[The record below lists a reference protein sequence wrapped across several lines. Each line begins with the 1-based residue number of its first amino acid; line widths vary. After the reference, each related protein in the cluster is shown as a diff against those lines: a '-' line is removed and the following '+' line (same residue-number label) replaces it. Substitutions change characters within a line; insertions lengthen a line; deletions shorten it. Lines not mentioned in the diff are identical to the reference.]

1 MKLKSLSLAV
11 VAALSLGVATS
22 AMAADAPATT
32 TNNTALGQSAATGNW
47 YAGQGHGF
55 WVGGALGMG
64 YVSNADISKFPGS
77 ANGQAPSVKLDG
89 GYDFNQYVGVY
100 ASYDY
105 MHDLGNS
112 DLNLATVGVKGNLP
126 LTQKLSAF
134 AKLGA
139 TYIYA
144 DDKNFAD
151 NSLHMKSDSFS
162 ATGGLGLSYQIT
174 HALST
179 QVGADYYQ
187 NLRTAAGHADLTQAY
202 WGMTYKFGQPATP
215 MVITNNVEVVKEVA
229 VEAQVPTRS
238 SYVLPYQN
246 GETKLNAY
254 GRYNL
259 GEIAA
264 TMQANPEV
272 NAQIIGRTDNVG
284 SQAIN
289 DKVSSERAAN
299 VASFLEA
306 NGISATRLTVSHV
319 ANTNPIKT
327 DKADNTD
334 YVQRSVQIILK

>member
-22 AMAADAPATT
+22 AMAADAPAAA
-32 TNNTALGQSAATGNW
+32 TNSTALTQSAATGHW

-64 YVSNADISKFPGS
+64 YVGS
-77 ANGQAPSVKLDG
+77 ADSGSFNGQTSAPSAKLDA

-100 ASYDY
+100 ASYDF

-112 DLNLATVGVKGNLP
+112 DLNLATVGIKGNLP

-134 AKLGA
+134 AKVGG

-144 DDKNFAD
+144 NDKDVNANLF
-151 NSLHMKSDSFS
+151 HMHSDSFS

-179 QVGADYYQ
+179 QIGADYYQ
-187 NLRTAAGHADLTQAY
+187 NLRTSKGHADLTQAY

-215 MVITNNVEVVKEVA
+215 AIITNTVEVVKEVA
-229 VEAQVPTRS
+229 VEAQIPTRS

-284 SQAIN
+284 SQAVN
-289 DKVSSERAAN
+289 DKVSSKRAAN

-319 ANTNPIKT
+319 ANSNPIQT
-327 DKADNTD
+327 NKADTTD